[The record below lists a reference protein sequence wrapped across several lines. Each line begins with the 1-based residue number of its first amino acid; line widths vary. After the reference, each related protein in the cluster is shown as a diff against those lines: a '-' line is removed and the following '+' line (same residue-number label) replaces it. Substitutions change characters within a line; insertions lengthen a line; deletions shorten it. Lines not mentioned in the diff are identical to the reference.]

1 MHMRKTLTLSSFIL
15 DTADRARTE
24 KAVQQAIERR
34 LGEPAAHSEASRLR
48 QLAEVGARVVSE
60 EALGQGYAELRE
72 LLGLDHSPLKIQTQD
87 GLREQT
93 EDDTSLTALFEAI
106 GGPE

>member
-1 MHMRKTLTLSSFIL
+1 MRKTLTLSSFIL

-72 LLGLDHSPLKIQTQD
+72 LLGLDPSPLKIQTQD
-87 GLREQT
+87 GLRAQT